1 MLRNYLIV
9 AYRNLLRHKVYSLI
23 NVAGLSIGIA
33 FCILTFLYVRNEWT
47 YDTFHE
53 NAERI
58 YRVYFFD
65 RAGASSMTPDPLGP
79 ALGEA
84 FPDVQAVRVGF
95 GVRSAKYQDRTI
107 RANFKFADPAIL
119 DVFTIPLL
127 QGDSAT
133 VLGDPSSLVVT
144 EAAARKYFGDEDPL
158 GKVLS
163 LDLWGPPAVVRDFVV
178 TGVAKTIPKN
188 SSIQFDFLATFASRG
203 EPKNWNISDVATYV
217 LLSENELNPKLSE
230 RFSEV
235 VRNLIPPWRGE
246 RWDRSIGLLPLLEM
260 HLNRDKRGPTGRG
273 DPAFSYILLGIALL
287 VLTIACVNFIT
298 LAVGRSFSRDREVAM
313 RKVTGASRIQLLIQF
328 LGESMVL
335 CAFALLA
342 GLGLAELLL
351 PAFESVVVK
360 DLTLRDQADG
370 AGIAFLVGLA
380 VAVGLAAGGYPALVL
395 SGVQPA
401 AALKGRI
408 RLVGSNRLG
417 RTLVVLQFT
426 LSVFLVAS
434 ALMMVK
440 QLEYLKKK
448 PLGFNNEHVLRIQAW
463 YMLKRDAGLVDVYRN
478 ELIRHHAVVGITTT
492 THALSNMTRYSSSVE
507 YLGEEL
513 NVEVVDVGNDF
524 LKTMGMSLVEGSDF
538 NPQNTEPTSSIILNE
553 TLVRRLGWETPVV
566 GRALRMEERDLK
578 VIGVVQDFHVR
589 SLHHN
594 IPPAVMRFDKTGRG
608 ALLVRIRSENVPGTL
623 AYLEEKW
630 REVAPEQP
638 LQYSFLDNEVDGQY
652 KKEERWSRVL
662 RNSALFAV
670 LIACLGAFGLTAL
683 AVARRTREIGIRK
696 VLGARSSGIVSLL
709 STDFVKLVVM
719 ASLIAFPVAYYATE
733 RWLQDFAYRIDP
745 DFFTLALGGALVL
758 LAVLSTV
765 SVQAIRAAWANP
777 VDALR
782 TE

>member
-9 AYRNLLRHKVYSLI
+9 AYRNLMGHKVYSVI

-47 YDTFHE
+47 YDAFHE

-58 YRVYFFD
+58 YRVYFYD
-65 RAGASSMTPDPLGP
+65 HSGASSMTPDPLGP

-84 FPDVQAVRVGF
+84 FPDVQAVRYGF
-95 GVRSAKYQDRTI
+95 GARSAKYQDRTI
-107 RANFKFADPAIL
+107 RAKIRFADPAIL
-119 DVFTIPLL
+119 DVFTFPLL
-127 QGDSAT
+127 QGDPAT
-133 VLGDPSSLVVT
+133 VLEDPSSLVVT

-163 LDLWGPPAVVRDFVV
+163 LNLWGPPAVVRDFVV

-203 EPKNWNISDVATYV
+203 EPKNWNISDVATYA
-217 LLSENELNPKLSE
+217 LLSENEVYPELSE
-230 RFSEV
+230 RFSEL

-246 RWDRSIGLLPLLEM
+246 RWDGSIGLLPLLEM
-260 HLNRDKRGPTGRG
+260 HLNRDKGRPTGRG

-287 VLTIACVNFIT
+287 VLTIACVNFVT
-298 LAVGRSFSRDREVAM
+298 FAVGRSFSRDREVAM

-395 SGVQPA
+395 SNVQPA

-417 RTLVVLQFT
+417 RVLVVLQFT

-434 ALMMVK
+434 ALTMVK

-448 PLGFNNEHVLRIQAW
+448 PLGFNTEHVLRIQAW
-463 YMLKRDAGLVDVYRN
+463 YMLNRDAGQIDVYRN
-478 ELIRHHAVVGITTT
+478 ELMRHHAVIGITTT
-492 THALSNMTRYSSSVE
+492 THALSNRTRYSSSVE

-524 LKTMGMSLVEGSDF
+524 LKTMGISLLEGSDF
-538 NPQNTEPTSSIILNE
+538 NPQNTKPTSSIILNE
-553 TLVRRLGWETPVV
+553 TLVRRLGWETPVI
-566 GRALRMEERDLK
+566 GRTLRMEERDLK

-589 SLHHN
+589 SLHHS
-594 IPPAVMRFDKTGRG
+594 IPPAVMRFDEKGRG

-623 AYLEEKW
+623 AYLETKW

-696 VLGARSSGIVSLL
+696 VLGAHASGIVALL
-709 STDFVKLVVM
+709 SRDFVKHVVI
-719 ASLIAFPVAYYATE
+719 ASLIAFPTAYYATE

-745 DFFTLALGGALVL
+745 DIPTFALGGGFVL
-758 LAVLSTV
+758 LAVLLTV